1 MTASLVIF
9 SGLPGTGKSLLA
21 DRLAREL
28 GWPLLRIDDLAA
40 CMPPGADRATF
51 AFWDGVIAALLLLA
65 KTQLELGVSVILDS
79 VFMNL
84 DRFHAR
90 LIARQAGARFLPV
103 HTFVSD
109 EAVWERRVT
118 ERFTA
123 SDRAEGVASW
133 KQVQGQRR
141 SFRPWGPGT
150 ALLLDAIRPADE
162 NYAALLAV
170 VRDPLKKFLPLPELA
185 FTPGKYHGA

>member
-1 MTASLVIF
+1 MAANLVIF

-40 CMPPGADRATF
+40 CMPPGLDRETI
-51 AFWDGVIAALLLLA
+51 AFWDGVITALLLLA
-65 KTQLELGVSVILDS
+65 EVQLELGVSVILDS

-90 LIARQAGARFLPV
+90 LIARQTGARFLPV

-109 EAVWERRVT
+109 EVVWERRVT
-118 ERFTA
+118 ERFAA
-123 SDRAEGVASW
+123 SDPAEGVAPW
-133 KQVQGQRR
+133 KWVQGQRR
-141 SFRPWGPGT
+141 SFRPWEPGT
-150 ALLLDAIRPADE
+150 ALLLDAVCPAE
-162 NYAALLAV
+162 QNYALLLAV
-170 VRDPLKKFLPLPELA
+170 VRDPLRQFLPLPELA